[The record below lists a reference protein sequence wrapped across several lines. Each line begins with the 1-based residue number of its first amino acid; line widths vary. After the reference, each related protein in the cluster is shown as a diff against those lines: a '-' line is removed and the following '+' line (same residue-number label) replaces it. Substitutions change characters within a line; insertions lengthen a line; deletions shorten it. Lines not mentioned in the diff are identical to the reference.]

1 MWRVRDCLAGIS
13 VLLLAGGGAGS
24 QNPRS
29 TRTVMVSQ
37 GTSMAAAVSP
47 DGARIAIDL
56 QGALWVLPAA
66 GGPASRITDTLH
78 DARQP
83 AWAPDGERIAFQSY
97 RHGTW
102 DIWIINADGSNAT
115 AVTTGPF
122 DDREPHWSPDGSR
135 LAFSSDR
142 SGNYDIWTLELAT
155 GAVSR
160 LTRDEG
166 NEYWPAWSP
175 NGREVAFVASREIGR
190 GIRAVDLAGT
200 ERTLVA
206 SDQTAGAPAWTP
218 DGRTVAFSTFGG
230 GATRLFVGEREIS
243 ATEDV
248 FPFRPQW
255 TRASS
260 LVYTAD
266 GHIKERATLDVDGS
280 PRVVPFR
287 AALSVTRAAYTPRP
301 RDFDTTSPR
310 RALGILRP
318 SPSPEGDRIVFAAL
332 GDIWTARRGETP
344 TRLTS
349 DRPVDTDPAW
359 SPDGKSIAY
368 ASDRHGSFDVFVR
381 TLADGSERRVT
392 AAPAAEMSPTWSPD
406 GARLSVVSFSGLAS
420 GRLSVITLATGAIR
434 PVLETTGPLS
444 AGWSPDGRTI
454 YVSVLRPY
462 SSRFREGVDQ
472 VLAIPAEPGG
482 GSGERSI
489 TLVPDVSTGKRGEGP
504 AWSPDGRHVA
514 VVLDGQ
520 LHVIPLTPAGEP
532 AGPPRALTTAAA
544 DQLSW
549 TADSR
554 SVLFS
559 ENDRVKVAPIGG
571 GEAREWP
578 LDLTYSPLVPD
589 GSFVVHA
596 GRLIDGVRAD
606 AQEQVDIV
614 IARNRITRVVAHA
627 DAQHHGRVV
636 DASSLTVLPGL
647 MEAHAHYAA
656 EYGQRFGLVHLAYG
670 ITSVR
675 SPGGHPYASV
685 EAREAAEAGRR
696 PGPRLFAAGY
706 LVDGTRIYYPMGTPA
721 PTEPAIDRE
730 IDRARLLKL
739 DLFKTY
745 VRLPD
750 ALQQHAIDV
759 AHRIGIPVSSHEVHP
774 AAAFGIDSVEH
785 LAATSRRGYSPKQSL
800 LGRTY
805 EDVTALVSGAGM
817 SITPTLALGGLVRRA
832 IGASPEVTADT
843 RWQLLPEWTRAPFEA
858 SRAAPAA
865 PGSPQPGR
873 TMMAY
878 HTAGARIIAGTD
890 APIVP
895 YGIALHIELEQYVLA
910 GMTPFEVLRSATIN
924 VARALNVDRDLG
936 SVEPGKLAD
945 LTIVDGNPLADIRAT
960 RNVRMV
966 MVNGVLHRV
975 EDLKLAAQ

>member
-1 MWRVRDCLAGIS
+1 
-13 VLLLAGGGAGS
+13 
-24 QNPRS
+24 
-29 TRTVMVSQ
+29 MVSQ

-56 QGALWVLPAA
+56 QGALWILPA
-66 GGPASRITDTLH
+66 GGGQANRITDTLH

-83 AWAPDGERIAFQSY
+83 AWAPDSGRIAFQSY
-97 RHGTW
+97 RNGTW
-102 DIWIINADGSNAT
+102 DIWTINPDGSNAT
-115 AVTTGPF
+115 AVTSGPF
-122 DDREPHWSPDGSR
+122 DDREPHWAPDGSR

-155 GAVSR
+155 GAVAR

-166 NEYWPAWSP
+166 NDYWPAWSP
-175 NGREVAFVASREIGR
+175 NGREIAFVASREAGR
-190 GIRAVDLAGT
+190 GIRAIDLAGS
-200 ERTLVA
+200 ERMLVA
-206 SDQTAGAPAWTP
+206 SEQTPGAPAWTP
-218 DGRTVAFSTFGG
+218 DGRTVAFSTFAG

-266 GHIKERATLDVDGS
+266 GHIKERATLDAGGS
-280 PRVVPFR
+280 ARVIPFR
-287 AALSVTRAAYTPRP
+287 AGLSVTRASYIPRP
-301 RDFDTTSPR
+301 RDFDASPQ
-310 RALGILRP
+310 RALGIVRP
-318 SPSPEGDRIVFAAL
+318 SLSPDGERIVFAAL
-332 GDIWTARRGETP
+332 GDVWTARRGEAP

-349 DRPVDTDPAW
+349 DPPVDTDPAW
-359 SPDGKSIAY
+359 SPDGKNIAY
-368 ASDRHGSFDVFVR
+368 VSDRYGSFDVFVR
-381 TLADGSERRVT
+381 NLADGSERRMTT
-392 AAPAAEMSPTWSPD
+392 APTAEMSPTWSPD
-406 GARLSVVSFSGLAS
+406 GAKLTVVSFSGLAS
-420 GRLSVITLATGAIR
+420 GRLSVVDLTTSAIR

-454 YVSVLRPY
+454 YASVLRPY

-472 VLAIPAEPGG
+472 VLAISVEPRGA
-482 GSGERSI
+482 SEDRSI

-504 AWSPDGRHVA
+504 AWAPDGRHVA
-514 VVLDGQ
+514 VVIDGQ
-520 LHVIPLTPAGEP
+520 LHVIPLTPSGEP
-532 AGPPRALTTAAA
+532 AGPPRALTAAAA

-554 SVLFS
+554 SVVFS
-559 ENDRVKVAPIGG
+559 ENDRVKVAPIDGNA
-571 GEAREWP
+571 ARDWP
-578 LDLTYSPLVPD
+578 LDLTYTPVVPD

-606 AQEQVDIV
+606 AKENVDIV
-614 IARNRITRVVAHA
+614 IARNRITRVLAHA
-627 DAQHHGRVV
+627 DSQHGGRVV
-636 DASSLTVLPGL
+636 DASSLTVMPGL
-647 MEAHAHYAA
+647 MEAHGHYAA

-675 SPGGHPYASV
+675 SPGGHPYASI
-685 EAREAAEAGRR
+685 EAREAADAGRR
-696 PGPRLFAAGY
+696 AAPRLFAAGY
-706 LVDGTRIYYPMGTPA
+706 LVDGNRIYYPMATPA
-721 PTEPAIDRE
+721 PTGTAIDRE
-730 IDRARLLKL
+730 IERAQFLKL

-750 ALQQHAIDV
+750 PQQQRAIDG

-800 LGRTY
+800 LGRAY
-805 EDVTALVSGAGM
+805 EDVTTLVSRAGM

-832 IGASPEVTADT
+832 IGASPEIRAEQ
-843 RWQLLPEWTRAPFEA
+843 RWQLLPEWTRAPLEA
-858 SRAAPAA
+858 SATAPA
-865 PGSPQPGR
+865 PGSPQPGQ

-878 HTAGARIIAGTD
+878 HKAGARIIAGTD

-910 GMTPFEVLRSATIN
+910 GMTPFEALQTAAIN

-936 SVEPGKLAD
+936 TVEPGKLAD
-945 LTIVDGNPLADIRAT
+945 LTIVEGDPLADIRAA

-975 EDLKLAAQ
+975 EDLKVEGK